1 MVFTEMGGFKLT
13 HAYIPQ
19 HLLTLAD
26 YLYCCEFSDEKFD
39 LQCIYRTIIN
49 RAYYATYLQA
59 REWIFDN
66 SEYNSLDYYMNSET
80 GTHRAVYLA
89 LIDLGQEALTN
100 DLRCFKHLRNDAD
113 YDIVKIITKN
123 DALKAIKLARHIMS
137 ALN

>member
-1 MVFTEMGGFKLT
+1 MT

-26 YLYCCEFSDEKFD
+26 YLYFCEFSDEKFD

-49 RAYYATYLQA
+49 RAYYATYLHA
-59 REWIFDN
+59 REWILDN
-66 SEYNSLDYYMNSET
+66 GEYNSLDYYIDDGT

-89 LIDLGQEALTN
+89 LRNMGQKSVSN
-100 DLRCFKHLRNDAD
+100 DLRCFKRLRNDAD

-123 DALKAIKLARHIMS
+123 DALKAIKLARQIMS

>member
-1 MVFTEMGGFKLT
+1 MT

-26 YLYCCEFSDEKFD
+26 YLYFCEFSDEKFD

-49 RAYYATYLQA
+49 RAYYATYLHA

-66 SEYNSLDYYMNSET
+66 GGYNSLDYYISNGT

-89 LIDLGQEALTN
+89 LRKMGQKSLSN
-100 DLRCFKHLRNDAD
+100 DLYSFRTLRNDAD
-113 YDIVKIITKN
+113 YDIVKLITKN
-123 DALKAIKLARHIMS
+123 DVLKAINLARQIIS

>member
-1 MVFTEMGGFKLT
+1 MT

-19 HLLTLAD
+19 HLLTLVD

-49 RAYYATYLQA
+49 RAYYATYLYA
-59 REWIFDN
+59 REWILDN
-66 SEYNSLDYYMNSET
+66 GEYKSLDYYIDGGT

-89 LIDLGQEALTN
+89 LRNMGQKSVSN
-100 DLRCFKHLRNDAD
+100 DLRCFKRLRNDAD

-123 DALKAIKLARHIMS
+123 DALKAIKLARRIIT

>member
-1 MVFTEMGGFKLT
+1 MA

-26 YLYCCEFSDEKFD
+26 YLYFCEFSDEKFD

-49 RAYYATYLQA
+49 RAYYATYLYV

-66 SEYNSLDYYMNSET
+66 SEYNSLDYYVGDGT

-89 LIDLGQEALTN
+89 LRDWGYESLSN
-100 DLRCFKHLRNDAD
+100 DLHSFRTLRNDAD

-123 DALKAIKLARHIMS
+123 DALKAINLARQIIS

>member
-1 MVFTEMGGFKLT
+1 MT

-49 RAYYATYLQA
+49 RAYYATYLHA

-66 SEYNSLDYYMNSET
+66 GGYNSLDYYISNGT

-89 LIDLGQEALTN
+89 LRDLGQESLSN
-100 DLRCFKHLRNDAD
+100 DLYSFRTLRNDAD
-113 YDIVKIITKN
+113 YDIVKVITKN
-123 DALKAIKLARHIMS
+123 DALKAINLARQIIS
-137 ALN
+137 ALK